1 MPQRTTFSR
10 IKYKNECA
18 FICFPVYCNDY
29 KYKHHCLTADA
40 ASATTIAHSAS
51 AKTIALRLYGFLSC
65 HWSSSTFDVL
75 CGDKDFA
82 ANDYK
87 IRINYKIIIF
97 NKNNQIMS
105 DF

>member
-10 IKYKNECA
+10 TKYKNECA

-65 HWSSSTFDVL
+65 HLSSSSFDVL
-75 CGDKDFA
+75 CGDKDSS
-82 ANDYK
+82 ANRLL
-87 IRINYKIIIF
+87 ILLLLIVIA
-97 NKNNQIMS
+97 NNS
-105 DF
+105 K

>member
-75 CGDKDFA
+75 CGDKDSA
-82 ANDYK
+82 ANRLL
-87 IRINYKIIIF
+87 ILLLLIVIA
-97 NKNNQIMS
+97 NNS
-105 DF
+105 K